1 MLIWCHL
8 VQCAYYLVRHKLIWQ
23 TGVNNIVAPSIA
35 LAIMIF
41 ISPIAGWLADVHF
54 GRYKV
59 LKWSIWVMWSS
70 CMLLTMNTVVAK
82 MVNNYKHSAIFEVA
96 MFVLMEVGL
105 VGYISN
111 IIQFSMDQLP
121 DASTEAIVSFIR
133 WITWTF
139 FSSGATLNY
148 ALFCVDKKYEL
159 IGLLVVCT
167 SLTLAV
173 CLDCI
178 FNHCLNK
185 EPTTKNPF
193 KLVMQVIR
201 YTIKTKQPRYR
212 SAFTYCEDEPPV
224 RMDFGKSKYGGP
236 FTTEQVED
244 VKTFLRLLIVIF
256 VSGSLP
262 GPSLF
267 LAYAESKLT
276 NQFLDTHEIVEGCY
290 TAKDLSFLN
299 YGCGILAIPLYDFFI
314 CPIFYKYIPSLSSY
328 WKVLLGFILLM
339 MKMLGFII
347 IDLISTHANNTS
359 ENQTMECIFRSATGV
374 FKDVM
379 DYRWFSILEILDCL
393 SFIFIIF
400 GTVEFFCAQI
410 PYSMKGIFMGV
421 LVSILCIFFAIGVS
435 IFIPFTLDLPI
446 WDKSSLGCGF
456 WCFFTDALIIS
467 IGLLLTAAI
476 IKWYKKRKRE
486 DVLPNE
492 HIFAERY
499 YSS

>member
-1 MLIWCHL
+1 MAKKFARGLRAMISKAPPNVQCLPTPMKGAVLVLIWCHL
-8 VQCAYYLVRHKLIWQ
+8 VQCAYYLIRHKLIWQ

-82 MVNNYKHSAIFEVA
+82 MVNYYKHSAIFEVA

-159 IGLLVVCT
+159 IGLFVVCT

-178 FNHCLNK
+178 FNHCLNE
-185 EPTTKNPF
+185 EPTTKNPS

-244 VKTFLRLLIVIF
+244 VKTFLRLLTVIF

-276 NQFLDTHEIVEGCY
+276 NH
-290 TAKDLSFLN
+290 
-299 YGCGILAIPLYDFFI
+299 
-314 CPIFYKYIPSLSSY
+314 
-328 WKVLLGFILLM
+328 
-339 MKMLGFII
+339 
-347 IDLISTHANNTS
+347 
-359 ENQTMECIFRSATGV
+359 
-374 FKDVM
+374 
-379 DYRWFSILEILDCL
+379 
-393 SFIFIIF
+393 
-400 GTVEFFCAQI
+400 
-410 PYSMKGIFMGV
+410 
-421 LVSILCIFFAIGVS
+421 GVS
-435 IFIPFTLDLPI
+435 RHT
-446 WDKSSLGCGF
+446 
-456 WCFFTDALIIS
+456 
-467 IGLLLTAAI
+467 
-476 IKWYKKRKRE
+476 
-486 DVLPNE
+486 
-492 HIFAERY
+492 
-499 YSS
+499 